1 MPSIELLFADLGY
14 SIRQLRRSP
23 GFALTVILTLALGI
37 GGNLAVFQLLH
48 AALFSRLPVAHP
60 DQLYS
65 LQALKSP
72 FDHQWFFSSPA
83 YRNLR
88 ASSANVAP
96 VIARSGISQGIFVP

>member
-48 AALFSRLPVAHP
+48 AAIFSPLPITRP

-65 LQALKSP
+65 LHAAKPP
-72 FDHQWFFSSPA
+72 FDHQWFFSFRA

-88 ASSANVAP
+88 GTSAF
-96 VIARSGISQGIFVP
+96 VIARSGISPGI